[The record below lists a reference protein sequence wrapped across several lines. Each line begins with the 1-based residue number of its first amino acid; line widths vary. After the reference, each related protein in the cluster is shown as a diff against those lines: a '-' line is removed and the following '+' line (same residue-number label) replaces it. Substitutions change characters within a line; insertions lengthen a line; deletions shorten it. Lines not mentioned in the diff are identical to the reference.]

1 MHYPNMSRMYLVNCR
16 VLQEKEKVAGF
27 FKMTLT
33 ANNEGKYMKHKKTSI
48 SEHLASLSVQYGVYP
63 AELFQAL
70 VTARDNKTAKIQDL
84 TVEYRGSV
92 DHEAIFLIKQNEN
105 VIVQFRAAEE
115 VLRQKDISFDS
126 WMETDKIR
134 KQIAKMNPAEPTST
148 SISDLRHG
156 MKKVNLEAKVVEID
170 KPRMV
175 HTQFGSNAL
184 LANATIEDDTGKIK
198 LCLWDQQVNAV
209 AVGDNIQI
217 TNASVS
223 TFKGEKQVRLGKTG
237 TLTVAQKDATK
248 EKAKTEVSSRSVAF
262 A

>member
-1 MHYPNMSRMYLVNCR
+1 MSDSSRKGNKLR
-16 VLQEKEKVAGF
+16 AF

-33 ANNEGKYMKHKKTSI
+33 ANNEGKHLKHKKTSI
-48 SEHLASLSVQYGVYP
+48 SEYLASLSVQYSVYP
-63 AELFQAL
+63 AELFQTL
-70 VTARDNKTAKIQDL
+70 VKARENKTAKIQEL

-92 DHEAIFLIKQNEN
+92 DHEAIFLIKQNDN
-105 VIVQFRAAEE
+105 IVVQFRAPEE
-115 VLRQKDISFDS
+115 VLRQKDISFES
-126 WMETDKIR
+126 WMDTEKIR
-134 KQIAKMNPAEPTST
+134 KQIAKLNPTEPSST
-148 SISDLRHG
+148 SINDLRHG

-184 LANATIEDDTGKIK
+184 LANATIEDASGKIK

-209 AVGDNIQI
+209 TVGDNIQI

-223 TFKGEKQVRLGKTG
+223 TFKGEKQVRLGKSG
-237 TLTVAQKDATK
+237 TLTVMQTDVPK
-248 EKAKTEVSSRSVAF
+248 EKDEPEVSSRNVAF